1 MSPIPSQYFGPR
13 GQRRISFE
21 TAPAS
26 KNPSLTRA
34 RRRPHTPATSGACPA
49 PGRMHHAS
57 QSLWYQLPPLATHR
71 ETPAAQQWRDHAASL
86 LRRRLLYTGYTRDA
100 QSRHL
105 LPQVSARACWLM
117 KTDVRKCPFCWHEA
131 SITRARSL
139 VGARLPKKDNP
150 RRGLWLANCQRLDP
164 SGQGLWDPSSEYIY
178 FCSKHFEEN
187 CFELVGIS
195 GYHRLK
201 EGAVPTIFESFSKLR
216 RTTKTKGHS
225 YPPGPHDISRLR
237 RCRKRCSEGRGPTTP
252 FSPPPPAEVTCFPV
266 EEASAPA
273 ALPASPTGRLEPGLS
288 SPFSD
293 LLGPLGAQA
302 DEAGCSA
309 QPSPER
315 EPERQ
320 PSPLEPRPVSPST
333 YMLRLPPPAGA
344 YIQNEHSY
352 QVGSALLWKRR
363 AEAALDALDKAQRQL
378 QACKR
383 REQRLRLRLTK
394 LQQERAREKRAQADA
409 RQTLKDHVQ
418 DFAMQLSSSMT

>member
-1 MSPIPSQYFGPR
+1 MPR
-13 GQRRISFE
+13 HCSAAGCCTRDTRETRNRGISF
-21 TAPAS
+21 
-26 KNPSLTRA
+26 
-34 RRRPHTPATSGACPA
+34 H
-49 PGRMHHAS
+49 
-57 QSLWYQLPPLATHR
+57 
-71 ETPAAQQWRDHAASL
+71 
-86 LRRRLLYTGYTRDA
+86 
-100 QSRHL
+100 
-105 LPQVSARACWLM
+105 
-117 KTDVRKCPFCWHEA
+117 
-131 SITRARSL
+131 
-139 VGARLPKKDNP
+139 RLPKKDNP

-164 SGQGLWDPSSEYIY
+164 SGQGLWDPTSEYIY

-195 GYHRLK
+195 CSERQG
-201 EGAVPTIFESFSKLR
+201 PTI
-216 RTTKTKGHS
+216 
-225 YPPGPHDISRLR
+225 
-237 RCRKRCSEGRGPTTP
+237 P
-252 FSPPPPAEVTCFPV
+252 FSPPPRADIIRFPV

-273 ALPASPTGRLEPGLS
+273 TLPASPAARLDPGLN

-309 QPSPER
+309 QPSPE
-315 EPERQ
+315 Q
-320 PSPLEPRPVSPST
+320 HPSPLEPQHVSPST

-363 AEAALDALDKAQRQL
+363 AEAALDALDKTQRQL

-418 DFAMQLSSSMT
+418 DFAMQLSSSMA

>member
-1 MSPIPSQYFGPR
+1 MGSGAAGTRIGVPAILARSPLDQPGGNQGDAPTPSPLPAPP
-13 GQRRISFE
+13 
-21 TAPAS
+21 APAS
-26 KNPSLTRA
+26 LWSPLPFSSTPS
-34 RRRPHTPATSGACPA
+34 
-49 PGRMHHAS
+49 
-57 QSLWYQLPPLATHR
+57 PPR
-71 ETPAAQQWRDHAASL
+71 ETWAAQQWPERELPLSVPGAAGTGAGRDALGGRGEPDGAGARPAAAQLPPAPQMPRHCSAA
-86 LRRRLLYTGYTRDA
+86 GCCTRD
-100 QSRHL
+100 
-105 LPQVSARACWLM
+105 
-117 KTDVRKCPFCWHEA
+117 
-131 SITRARSL
+131 TRETRNRGISFH
-139 VGARLPKKDNP
+139 RLPKKDNP

-164 SGQGLWDPSSEYIY
+164 SGQGLWDPASEYIY

-216 RTTKTKGHS
+216 RTAKTKGHS
-225 YPPGPHDISRLR
+225 FAAGPPDVSRLR

-252 FSPPPPAEVTCFPV
+252 FSPPPPADVACFPV

-273 ALPASPTGRLEPGLS
+273 TLSASPAGRLEPGLS

-302 DEAGCSA
+302 EEAGCSA
-309 QPSPER
+309 QPSPE
-315 EPERQ
+315 PQ
-320 PSPLEPRPVSPST
+320 PSALEPRPVSPSA

-409 RQTLKDHVQ
+409 RQTLKEHVQ
-418 DFAMQLSSSMT
+418 DFAMQLSSSMA

>member
-1 MSPIPSQYFGPR
+1 MPR
-13 GQRRISFE
+13 HCSAAGCCTRDTRETRNRGISF
-21 TAPAS
+21 
-26 KNPSLTRA
+26 
-34 RRRPHTPATSGACPA
+34 H
-49 PGRMHHAS
+49 
-57 QSLWYQLPPLATHR
+57 
-71 ETPAAQQWRDHAASL
+71 
-86 LRRRLLYTGYTRDA
+86 
-100 QSRHL
+100 
-105 LPQVSARACWLM
+105 
-117 KTDVRKCPFCWHEA
+117 
-131 SITRARSL
+131 
-139 VGARLPKKDNP
+139 RLPKKDNP

-164 SGQGLWDPSSEYIY
+164 SGQGLWDPASEYIY

-201 EGAVPTIFESFSKLR
+201 EGAVPTIFESFTKLR
-216 RTTKTKGHS
+216 RTAKNKGHG
-225 YPPGPHDISRLR
+225 YPPGLPDVSRLR
-237 RCRKRCSEGRGPTTP
+237 RCRKRCSENQGATTP
-252 FSPPPPAEVTCFPV
+252 FSPPPPADIICFPV

-273 ALPASPTGRLEPGLS
+273 TLPASPTVRLDPGLN

-309 QPSPER
+309 QPSPE
-315 EPERQ
+315 Q
-320 PSPLEPRPVSPST
+320 HPSPLEPRPVSPSA

-418 DFAMQLSSSMT
+418 DFAMQLSSSMA